1 MTCESGTTSDFSY
14 LQIPLT
20 ISNTADPSFTVFAP
34 LIQIN
39 WQSSDLSSSASS
51 TTNIASSSTATLS
64 ASSSSNTAT
73 DTKAGLATGAIV
85 GIAIGASLVV
95 IALAILL
102 FLLIRKP
109 NAKYGLVT
117 QYPATVLQELS
128 GEGKKGVVEHSYP
141 IVEAPAQKEMQ
152 PAEIDSRQG
161 SGPPV
166 ELDAERLGGPNGHS
180 SP

>member
-1 MTCESGTTSDFSY
+1 
-14 LQIPLT
+14 
-20 ISNTADPSFTVFAP
+20 
-34 LIQIN
+34 
-39 WQSSDLSSSASS
+39 
-51 TTNIASSSTATLS
+51 
-64 ASSSSNTAT
+64 
-73 DTKAGLATGAIV
+73 V